1 MSKKIKENIVEIEKD
16 FNNVTSID
24 AQNELIMNYILDS
37 RERYFVYGFVFG
49 VIIATLMYMLSL

>member
-24 AQNELIMNYILDS
+24 VQNELIMNYILDS